1 MAYPYGLEV
10 NPYPSSPTP
19 SISDTKILGGKTH
32 KSAKNA
38 IVSCIE
44 DLHSKLGKF
53 PTDKDF
59 RLITLIQDV
68 GSGKTHLAL
77 HIRGL
82 TELAENTIC
91 SYVDLSKVAPRNITN
106 LYDAILGG
114 FSDYDIEK
122 LRDGI
127 LNVSVKYAEKNA
139 RNAKKL
145 LNYGLKDRIRGTPI
159 SEKAKSVLRGAL
171 KLNYSYLRDT
181 FSEDFSE
188 LEIEII
194 KSLIDNKLK
203 SDVENIRSLEGVIN
217 SLSAITSINYKITK
231 KLTIFQFDEFDSNE
245 DSLVLMKAIINAH
258 IPSSILMLILTPS
271 SYNEIRTQN
280 GSVFDRLEKANYKI
294 DLAGSSTLNELL
306 DIIFEYLRFN
316 DRYNMFDSKQESD
329 LTSQIRIIF
338 DEFPDF
344 RNVRSVLNIMYH
356 ATEVAARLGSV
367 TIDEDAIDETIKSV
381 YPGLK
386 IKGSLMDV
394 SLSDFI
400 KIRKVTS
407 DMSVTES
414 EIREAVRNLLS
425 CTNYTGNVKELNLD
439 SPLGDGIDVVYSD
452 EFGSK
457 VAVSVVLN
465 SNYSAA
471 NAQVSNITKSLNLV
485 DKLLILT
492 NSNTCA
498 NINANNSMNSGST
511 LVNMDR
517 TKIIDLIYF
526 NNKFKNQEIMNEDL
540 LKSITLAK
548 SIKLC

>member
-1 MAYPYGLEV
+1 M
-10 NPYPSSPTP
+10 
-19 SISDTKILGGKTH
+19 I
-32 KSAKNA
+32 
-38 IVSCIE
+38 
-44 DLHSKLGKF
+44 
-53 PTDKDF
+53 
-59 RLITLIQDV
+59 
-68 GSGKTHLAL
+68 
-77 HIRGL
+77 
-82 TELAENTIC
+82 
-91 SYVDLSKVAPRNITN
+91 LSKKV
-106 LYDAILGG
+106 
-114 FSDYDIEK
+114 
-122 LRDGI
+122 
-127 LNVSVKYAEKNA
+127 
-139 RNAKKL
+139 
-145 LNYGLKDRIRGTPI
+145 I
-159 SEKAKSVLRGAL
+159 SA
-171 KLNYSYLRDT
+171 
-181 FSEDFSE
+181 
-188 LEIEII
+188 
-194 KSLIDNKLK
+194 
-203 SDVENIRSLEGVIN
+203 
-217 SLSAITSINYKITK
+217 
-231 KLTIFQFDEFDSNE
+231 
-245 DSLVLMKAIINAH
+245 
-258 IPSSILMLILTPS
+258 
-271 SYNEIRTQN
+271 
-280 GSVFDRLEKANYKI
+280 
-294 DLAGSSTLNELL
+294 
-306 DIIFEYLRFN
+306 
-316 DRYNMFDSKQESD
+316 
-329 LTSQIRIIF
+329 SQIRIIF

-386 IKGSLMDV
+386 IKGSLMDI

>member
-1 MAYPYGLEV
+1 M
-10 NPYPSSPTP
+10 
-19 SISDTKILGGKTH
+19 
-32 KSAKNA
+32 
-38 IVSCIE
+38 
-44 DLHSKLGKF
+44 
-53 PTDKDF
+53 
-59 RLITLIQDV
+59 
-68 GSGKTHLAL
+68 
-77 HIRGL
+77 
-82 TELAENTIC
+82 
-91 SYVDLSKVAPRNITN
+91 
-106 LYDAILGG
+106 
-114 FSDYDIEK
+114 
-122 LRDGI
+122 
-127 LNVSVKYAEKNA
+127 
-139 RNAKKL
+139 
-145 LNYGLKDRIRGTPI
+145 
-159 SEKAKSVLRGAL
+159 LRGAL

-271 SYNEIRTQN
+271 SYNEIRTKN

-316 DRYNMFDSKQESD
+316 DRYNMFDSKQESN
-329 LTSQIRIIF
+329 LASQIRIIF

-356 ATEVAARLGSV
+356 ATEIAARLGSV

-386 IKGSLMDV
+386 IKGSLMDI
-394 SLSDFI
+394 SLSEFI

-407 DMSVTES
+407 DMNGLES

-471 NAQVSNITKSLNLV
+471 NAQVSNISKSLNLV

-498 NINANNSMNSGST
+498 NINANNSMNNGST

-517 TKIIDLIYF
+517 TKIIDLIHF

>member
-1 MAYPYGLEV
+1 MTYPYGLEI

-19 SISDTKILGGKTH
+19 SISDSKILGGKTH

-38 IVSCIE
+38 IVSCIK
-44 DLHSKLGKF
+44 DLHSKLDKI

-82 TELAENTIC
+82 TELSENTIC

-114 FSDYDIEK
+114 FSAYDIEK
-122 LRDGI
+122 LRFAL
-127 LNVSVKYAEKNA
+127 LNIAVKHAEKNA
-139 RNAKKL
+139 RNAKRL
-145 LNYGLKDRIRGTPI
+145 LNYGFKDRIKGTPI
-159 SEKAKSVLRGAL
+159 LDKVESVMKGSL
-171 KLNYSYLRDT
+171 KLNYSYLRET
-181 FSEDFSE
+181 YSEEFSE

-203 SDVENIRSLEGVIN
+203 SDVENIRSLEGVVN
-217 SLSAITSINYKITK
+217 SLSAISSINYKI
-231 KLTIFQFDEFDSNE
+231 LREVTIFQFDEFDSNE
-245 DSLVLMKAIINAH
+245 ESLGLIKAIINAH
-258 IPSSILMLILTPS
+258 IPSSILMLMLTPS
-271 SYNEIRTQN
+271 SYDEIRTQN
-280 GSVFDRLEKANYKI
+280 ASVFDRLEKANYKI
-294 DLAGSSTLNELL
+294 DLAGSSTFNELL

-316 DRYNMFDSKQESD
+316 DHYHMFDSNKEND
-329 LTSQIRIIF
+329 LASQIRIIY
-338 DEFPDF
+338 DEFPEF
-344 RNVRSVLNIMYH
+344 RNVRSTLNIMYH
-356 ATEVAARLGSV
+356 ATEIAVKQGSV
-367 TIDEDAIDETIKSV
+367 IINEEAIDETIKSV

-386 IKGSLMDV
+386 IKGSLMGV
-394 SLSDFI
+394 PLSDFI
-400 KIRKVTS
+400 KIRKAAN
-407 DMSVTES
+407 DINIIEP
-414 EIREAVRNLLS
+414 EIRDAVRNLLS

-439 SPLGDGIDVVYSD
+439 SRLGDGIDVVYND

-457 VAVSVVLN
+457 IAVSVILN
-465 SNYSAA
+465 SNYAAA
-471 NAQVSNITKSLNLV
+471 NAQISNISKSLNLV

-492 NSNTCA
+492 NNNTIS
-498 NINANNSMNSGST
+498 NINANSSMNGGST
-511 LVNMDR
+511 LVNMDK